1 MANNI
6 QVLTESLLKELTAR
20 AFGEKRRY
28 IVDTDNSLPVGLTT
42 SYAIILEATTG
53 FTCDDI
59 YKIKEGADYP
69 EILPVGMELPGGL
82 QNIEVGQGRIL
93 CFLTN

>member
-1 MANNI
+1 MAKNI
-6 QVLTESLLKELTAR
+6 QALTESLIKELTAR

-28 IVDTDNSLPVGLTT
+28 IVNTDNALPVGLTT
-42 SYAIILEATTG
+42 SYAVVLESTTG
-53 FTCDDI
+53 FSCDDN
-59 YKIKEGADYP
+59 YRIKNGVNYP

-82 QNIEVGQGRIL
+82 QNISVDQGIIL

>member
-6 QVLTESLLKELTAR
+6 QALTESLLKELTAR

-28 IVDTDNSLPVGLTT
+28 IVDNNNSLPVGLTT
-42 SYAIILEATTG
+42 SYAIVLESTTG
-53 FTCDDI
+53 FSCDDI
-59 YKIKEGADYP
+59 FLINDGASYP
-69 EILPVGMELPGGL
+69 VILPVGMELPGGL
-82 QNIEVGQGRIL
+82 RNIAVDQGCIL